1 MSSFSSDRRLEEMI
15 CQLIDFYEISGG
27 YEDFYEKEL
36 PFRTPEQIA
45 ALFEETFGNQL
56 L

>member
-1 MSSFSSDRRLEEMI
+1 MI

-36 PFRTPEQIA
+36 RFRTPEQIA
-45 ALFEETFGNQL
+45 ALFEETFGMPHYL
-56 L
+56 TLPIFRS